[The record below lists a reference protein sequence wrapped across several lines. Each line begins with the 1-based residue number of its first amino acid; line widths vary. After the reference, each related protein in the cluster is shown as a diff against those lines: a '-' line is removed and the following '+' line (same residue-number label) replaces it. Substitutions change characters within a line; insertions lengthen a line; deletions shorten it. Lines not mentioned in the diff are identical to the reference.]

1 MGYIRNL
8 ALFTI
13 ISILTVACGG
23 GNSALSD
30 SSQTSGS
37 ASGTPAPTPSPG
49 GTTATVTLKWTAPST
64 RSDNTAVSMSEIS
77 GYRLYYGNSA
87 TNTPYYVNISG
98 GSATQYTL
106 TLPSGSY
113 YFRISAIDTQG
124 YEGLRSAA
132 AQKSI

>member
-13 ISILTVACGG
+13 ISILTIGCGG

-30 SSQTSGS
+30 SSQTAGGSGGS
-37 ASGTPAPTPSPG
+37 STPAPAPG

-64 RSDNTAVSMSEIS
+64 RSDNTAVSLSEIS

-98 GSATQYTL
+98 GASTQYTL